1 MPGSDKQMFGD
12 DEQTFGVNQQVPH
25 AGAVYKEHGNGS
37 AACIG
42 RLPGCQWRCG
52 TGARAAVSTPYGGCD
67 TGFR

>member
-42 RLPGCQWRCG
+42 RLPGCQVPERG
-52 TGARAAVSTPYGGCD
+52 PAPPSPPPYGGCD